1 MFYAECTYAECYLCR
16 ESFMLCVANKPI
28 TLNVFML
35 NVDMLSVVMLS
46 VVMLSVVLLSVT
58 NKPVMLNVFMLNVDM
73 LSVVMLNVVAPKGR
87 YDLMKNL
94 DFFKFKKKKV
104 CCSRNDNM
112 GFA

>member
-1 MFYAECTYAECYLCR
+1 
-16 ESFMLCVANKPI
+16 
-28 TLNVFML
+28 
-35 NVDMLSVVMLS
+35 
-46 VVMLSVVLLSVT
+46 
-58 NKPVMLNVFMLNVDM
+58 MLNVFILNVDM

-112 GFA
+112 GFE

>member
-16 ESFMLCVANKPI
+16 ESFMLSVANKPI

-46 VVMLSVVLLSVT
+46 VVLLSVT
-58 NKPVMLNVFMLNVDM
+58 NKPDMLNVFMLNVDM

-87 YDLMKNL
+87 YELMKNL
-94 DFFKFKKKKV
+94 DFF
-104 CCSRNDNM
+104 
-112 GFA
+112 